1 MFVDVFIRRPVLAS
15 VFAAVIVLAGA
26 ISIPVLPIAQYP
38 QLAAPQV
45 IVSTVYT
52 GANAA
57 VVETAV
63 TQPLE
68 QAINGVQGMTYM
80 TSSSGNDGTC
90 SITVTFDVTRDPDL
104 AAVDVQNRVN
114 IASGRLPPEVKSVG
128 VTVSKSSSGF
138 VFGAAIY
145 SDNGQ
150 YDPLFLSNYADVYIR
165 DALKRVPGVADAT
178 IFGERKYSM
187 RLWLDPDRLAGR
199 SLTAADVVSALRDQ
213 NVQVAAG
220 QVGQPPARAGQTYQI
235 SVRAT
240 GRMSDP
246 REFEDIILKKGTG
259 GDLVR
264 VKDVGRAE
272 LGAET
277 YSSELRFNGRQAV
290 GFGITQLP
298 TANALTVYRD
308 ATAELARLAKRFP
321 PGMKYELAFDNTII
335 VTQSIR
341 EVLITLL
348 EAIGLV
354 VLVMFLFLQDWRATV
369 IPTITIPVSLIGTF
383 AFVRAFNFSINTL
396 TLFGVTLATGLV
408 VDDAIVVVENVQ
420 RHLHEYGKSA
430 RDAASEAMAEVVGPV
445 IATALVLAAVFVP
458 VALFPGTTGR
468 LYQQFALTIAFS
480 VLISA
485 FNALTLTPALSALL
499 LRSERTPSVFF
510 KPINYLI
517 DNGTRMFVSIVRAL
531 IRHRIPV
538 IGVFVIGLGLTWFA
552 WTHVPTGFV
561 PDEDPGSFIVNVQG
575 PSGASLG
582 YTSAVTKQVEEMLL
596 KTPEINGVFCI
607 NGFSFFGAGG
617 NRATMFVRLRPFDER
632 PGEAHSAMAVIQRLY
647 GVFGRVTG
655 AVVVPFLPAPIQG
668 IGRFGGFQFE
678 VLDETNGPI
687 QNLAAATDAMVA
699 AGNRTPGLTG
709 LLNTFTANDPQLTV
723 TVDREALQALGLK
736 FGDVAGTLQTLMG
749 SNYVNDFDFNNRS
762 YRVYVQAD
770 RDFRSKPQDI
780 GRYYVRTPDS
790 RMVRLDSVVKVTEST
805 APQVINHFNLF
816 RSTEI
821 NGRPAAG
828 YSSGQALQTMESL
841 ARQTLPRGMTFAWA
855 GLSLEEIQSSGQAA
869 VIFGLGLL
877 LVYLTLAGQYESFV
891 LPFIILL
898 SVPLAVLG
906 ALGAQWLRGL
916 INDVYCQIGLVMLIG
931 LAAKNGIL
939 VVEFA
944 EQLRERGLSIPEAA
958 VEAARIRLRP
968 ILMTS
973 FAFILGVMP
982 LVFATGAGRASR
994 HSVGTSVA
1002 GGMLVSTM
1010 LNVIIIPVLYVVVR
1024 SLSGGGTRAAARS
1037 EGGPAGVSG
1046 GPHA

>member
-1 MFVDVFIRRPVLAS
+1 MFVDIFIRRPVLAS

-26 ISIPVLPIAQYP
+26 ISIPVLPIAQFP
-38 QLAAPQV
+38 QLVAPQV
-45 IVSTVYT
+45 VVSTVYT

-80 TSSSGNDGTC
+80 ASTSGNDGTC
-90 SITVTFDVTRDPDL
+90 QITVTFEVTRDPDL

-114 IASGRLPPEVKSVG
+114 IASGRLPPEVKDIG
-128 VTVSKSSSGF
+128 ITVSKSSSGF

-145 SDNGQ
+145 ADKGQ
-150 YDPLFLSNYADVYIR
+150 YDPLFMSNYVDVYVR
-165 DALKRVPGVADAT
+165 DSLKRVPGVADVL

-187 RLWLDPDRLAGR
+187 RLWLDADRLAGR
-199 SLTAADVVSALRDQ
+199 RLTADDVVAALGDQ

-220 QVGQPPARAGQTYQI
+220 QVGQPPARASQSYQI

-246 REFEDIILKKGTG
+246 REFDDIILKKGEG

-264 VKDVGRAE
+264 VRDVGHAE
-272 LGAET
+272 LGAESYT
-277 YSSELRFNGRQAV
+277 SELRFNGRPAV
-290 GFGITQLP
+290 GFGVTQLP
-298 TANALTVYRD
+298 SANALNVYRS
-308 ATAELARLAKRFP
+308 ATADLDRLSKRFP
-321 PGMKYELAFDNTII
+321 PGMKHELAFDNTVL
-335 VTQSIR
+335 VTESIR
-341 EVLITLL
+341 EVLLTLL

-354 VLVMFLFLQDWRATV
+354 VLVMFLFLQDWRATI

-420 RHLHEYGKSA
+420 RHLHEGGKQA
-430 RDAASEAMAEVVGPV
+430 REAASEAMREVVGPV

-480 VLISA
+480 VMISA
-485 FNALTLTPALSALL
+485 FNALTLTPALSAML
-499 LRSERTPSVFF
+499 LRSERAPGRVFV
-510 KPINYLI
+510 PINWAI
-517 DNGTRMFVSIVRAL
+517 EHGTALFVSVVRTL
-531 IRHRIPV
+531 IRYRAAV
-538 IGVFVIGLGLTWFA
+538 IAVFVAGLGLTWFA

-582 YTSAVTKQVEEMLL
+582 YTSNLTRQIETILRGHHEVD
-596 KTPEINGVFCI
+596 GVFCV
-607 NGFSFFGAGG
+607 NGFSFFGAGS
-617 NRATMFVRLRPFDER
+617 NRATMFVRLRPFDQR
-632 PGEAHSAMAVIQRLY
+632 PGEAHSAMAVIERLY
-647 GVFGRVTG
+647 PEFALVTG
-655 AVVVPFLPAPIQG
+655 AVAVPFLPPPIQG

-678 VLDETNGPI
+678 VLDQTNGPI
-687 QNLAAATDAMVA
+687 EDLGAAAQALTST
-699 AGNRTPGLTG
+699 GNRTPGLLG
-709 LLNTFTANDPQLTV
+709 LLDTFTVDDPQLTV
-723 TVDREALQALGLK
+723 SVDREALQALGLK
-736 FGDVAGTLQTLMG
+736 FGGVAGTLQTLMG

-770 RDFRSKPQDI
+770 RNFRSQPSDI
-780 GRYYVRTPDS
+780 GRYYVRNADGQ
-790 RMVRLDSVVKVTEST
+790 MVRLDSVVKIALGT

-821 NGRPAAG
+821 NGRAAPG
-828 YSSGQALQTMESL
+828 YSSGQALQTMERL
-841 ARQTLPRGMTFAWA
+841 AQQTLPRGMTYAWA
-855 GLSLEEIQSSGQAA
+855 GLSLEEIQSGGQAA

-877 LVYLTLAGQYESFV
+877 LVYLTLAGQYESWI

-906 ALGAQWLRGL
+906 ALGAQWVRGL
-916 INDVYCQIGLVMLIG
+916 INDVYCQVGLVMLIG
-931 LAAKNGIL
+931 LSAKNGIL

-944 EQLRERGLSIPEAA
+944 EQLRERGLSIQEAA

-982 LVFATGAGRASR
+982 LALATGAGRASR

-1002 GGMLVSTM
+1002 GGMLLSTL
-1010 LNVIIIPVLYVVVR
+1010 LNVVIIPVLYVVVR
-1024 SLSGGGTRAAARS
+1024 TLGGGGGRRTVARPETGSGGG
-1037 EGGPAGVSG
+1037 
-1046 GPHA
+1046 PHG

>member
-1 MFVDVFIRRPVLAS
+1 MFVDTFIRRPILAS

-45 IVSTVYT
+45 NVSTFYT
-52 GANAA
+52 GASAA

-80 TSSSGNDGTC
+80 TSTSANDGSCT
-90 SITVTFDVTRDPDL
+90 ITVTFDVTRDPDL

-114 IASGRLPPEVKSVG
+114 QASGRLPPEVKAVG

-150 YDPLFLSNYADVYIR
+150 YDPLFMSNYADVYIR
-165 DALKRVPGVADAT
+165 DALKRVNGVADAT

-187 RLWLDPDRLAGR
+187 RLWLDPDRLASR
-199 SLTAADVVSALRDQ
+199 RLMAADVVNALRDQ

-220 QVGQPPARAGQTYQI
+220 QVGQPPAREGQTYQI

-240 GRMSDP
+240 GRMTDP
-246 REFEDIILKKGTG
+246 REFEDIILKRGEG

-264 VKDVGRAE
+264 VRDVGRAE

-290 GFGITQLP
+290 GVGVTQLP
-298 TANALTVYRD
+298 TANALTVYQD
-308 ATAELARLAKRFP
+308 STAELKRLSERFP
-321 PGMKYELAFDNTII
+321 PGMKYQLAFDNTII
-335 VTQSIR
+335 VTESIH

-354 VLVMFLFLQDWRATV
+354 VLVMFLFLQDWRSTV

-420 RHLHEYGKSA
+420 RHLHEYGKSP
-430 RDAASEAMAEVVGPV
+430 REAASEAMAEVVGPV

-485 FNALTLTPALSALL
+485 VNALTLTPALSALL
-499 LRSERTPSVFF
+499 LRAERTPGRFF
-510 KPINYLI
+510 KPINWAI
-517 DNGTRMFVSIVRAL
+517 DTGTRLFVSVVRFL
-531 IRHRIPV
+531 IRYKAPV
-538 IGVFVIGLGLTWFA
+538 IAVFLLGLGLTWFA
-552 WTHVPTGFV
+552 WTRIPTGFV
-561 PDEDPGSFIVNVQG
+561 PDEDPGSFIVTVQG

-582 YTSAVTKQVEEMLL
+582 YTSNVTKQVEQMLL
-596 KTPEINGVFCI
+596 KNPEINGVFCI
-607 NGFSFFGAGG
+607 NGFSFFGAAG
-617 NRATMFVRLRPFDER
+617 NRATMFVRLKPFDER
-632 PGEAHSAMAVIQRLY
+632 PGEEHSATAIIQRLY
-647 GVFGRVTG
+647 RMFSGITG

-678 VLDETNGPI
+678 VLDEANGPVE
-687 QNLAAATDAMVA
+687 NLASATNALVA

-709 LLNTFTANDPQLTV
+709 LLSTFTVNDPQLTV
-723 TVDREALQALGLK
+723 TVDRKELQALGLK

-762 YRVYVQAD
+762 YRVYVQAE
-770 RDFRSKPQDI
+770 RDFRSQPQDI
-780 GRYYVRTPDS
+780 GRYYIRTPDS
-790 RMVRLDSVVKVTEST
+790 RMVRLDSVVKVALTA

-821 NGRPAAG
+821 NGRPG
-828 YSSGQALQTMESL
+828 PGFSSGQALNTMEEL
-841 ARQTLPRGMTFAWA
+841 ARRTLPRGMTFAWA
-855 GLSLEEIQSSGQAA
+855 GLSLEEIQSSGQS
-869 VIFGLGLL
+869 VLIFGLGLL
-877 LVYLTLAGQYESFV
+877 LVYLTLAGQYESLV

-916 INDVYCQIGLVMLIG
+916 INDVYCQVGLVMLIG
-931 LAAKNGIL
+931 LSAKNGIL

-982 LVFATGAGRASR
+982 LVYASGAGRASR

-1002 GGMLVSTM
+1002 GGMLFSTM
-1010 LNVIIIPVLYVVVR
+1010 LNIVIIPVLYVVVR
-1024 SLSGGGTRAAARS
+1024 SIGGGARRRSAAPRAGS
-1037 EGGPAGVSG
+1037 TGDQ
-1046 GPHA
+1046 HA

>member
-1 MFVDVFIRRPVLAS
+1 MFVDVFIRRPVLAG
-15 VFAAVIVLAGA
+15 VLAAVIVLAGA
-26 ISIPVLPIAQYP
+26 ISIPVLPIAQFP

-45 IVSTVYT
+45 NVSTVYT

-80 TSSSGNDGTC
+80 TSTSGNDGSCT
-90 SITVTFDVTRDPDL
+90 ITVTFDVTRDPDL

-114 IASGRLPPEVKSVG
+114 IASGRLPPEVKDVG

-150 YDPLFLSNYADVYIR
+150 YDPLFMSNYADVYIR
-165 DALKRVPGVADAT
+165 DALKRVNGVADAV

-187 RLWLDPDRLAGR
+187 RLWLDPDRLASR
-199 SLTAADVVSALRDQ
+199 SLTASDVVSALADQ

-220 QVGQPPARAGQTYQI
+220 QVGQPPARAGQAYQI

-246 REFEDIILKKGTG
+246 KEFDDIILKRGTG

-264 VKDVGRAE
+264 VKDVGRVE
-272 LGAET
+272 LGAESYT
-277 YSSELRFNGRQAV
+277 SELRFNGRQAI

-308 ATAELARLAKRFP
+308 TTAELERLSKRFP

-335 VTQSIR
+335 VTESIR

-354 VLVMFLFLQDWRATV
+354 VLVIFLFLQDWRATV
-369 IPTITIPVSLIGTF
+369 IPTITIPVSLVGTF
-383 AFVRAFNFSINTL
+383 TFARLFGFSINTL
-396 TLFGVTLATGLV
+396 TLFGITLATGLV

-420 RHLHEYGKSA
+420 RHLHEYGKRA
-430 RDAASEAMAEVVGPV
+430 REAASEAMAEVVGPV

-499 LRSERTPSVFF
+499 LRSERAPSVFF
-510 KPINYLI
+510 KPINFVI
-517 DNGTRMFVSIVRAL
+517 DNGTRLFVTTVRAL
-531 IRHRIPV
+531 IRHKVAV
-538 IGVFVIGLGLTWFA
+538 IGVFVLGLVLTWFV
-552 WTHVPTGFV
+552 WTRVPTGFV
-561 PDEDPGSFIVNVQG
+561 PDEDPGLFYVTVQG
-575 PSGASLG
+575 PSGSSLG
-582 YTSAVTKQVEEMLL
+582 YTSKVTQQVEQILL
-596 KTPEINGVFCI
+596 KQNPEVDGVFCV

-617 NRATMFVRLRPFDER
+617 NRATMFVRLRPFDQR
-632 PGEAHSAMAVIQRLY
+632 PGEEHSAMAVIQRLY
-647 GVFGRVTG
+647 RQFGTVTG
-655 AVVVPFLPAPIQG
+655 AVVVPFLPPPIQG

-687 QNLAAATDAMVA
+687 EDLAAATTALTS
-699 AGNRTPGLTG
+699 AGNRTPELTG
-709 LLNTFTANDPQLTV
+709 LFNSFTVDDPQLTV

-736 FGDVAGTLQTLMG
+736 FGNVAGTLQTLMG

-770 RDFRSKPQDI
+770 RDFRSEPRDI
-780 GRYYVRTPDS
+780 GRYYVRTPDG
-790 RMVRLDSVVKVTEST
+790 RMVRLDSVVKIKLGT
-805 APQVINHFNLF
+805 APQVITHFNLF

-821 NGRPAAG
+821 NGRSAPG

-841 ARQTLPRGMTFAWA
+841 AQRTLPSGMTYAWA
-855 GLSLEEIQSSGQAA
+855 GLSLEEIQSGGQAIA
-869 VIFGLGLL
+869 IFGLGLL
-877 LVYLTLAGQYESFV
+877 LVYLTLAGQYESLV

-944 EQLRERGLSIPEAA
+944 EQLRERGMSIPEAA

-1002 GGMLVSTM
+1002 GGMLFSTM
-1010 LNVIIIPVLYVVVR
+1010 LNVVIIPVLYVVVR
-1024 SLSGGGTRAAARS
+1024 SIGGGGGSRSAARPAGDSGGH
-1037 EGGPAGVSG
+1037 
-1046 GPHA
+1046 HA

>member
-1 MFVDVFIRRPVLAS
+1 MFVDVFIRRPVLAG
-15 VFAAVIVLAGA
+15 VLAAVIVLAGA

-80 TSSSGNDGTC
+80 TSTSGNDGSC
-90 SITVTFDVTRDPDL
+90 SITVTFEVNRDPDL

-114 IASGRLPPEVKSVG
+114 IASGRLPPEVKNVG

-145 SDNGQ
+145 ADNGQ
-150 YDPLFLSNYADVYIR
+150 YDPLFMSNYADVYIR
-165 DALKRVPGVADAT
+165 DALKRVNGVADAI

-187 RLWLDPDRLAGR
+187 RLWLDADRLASR
-199 SLTAADVVSALRDQ
+199 RLTSDDVVAALRDQ
-213 NVQVAAG
+213 NLQVAAG
-220 QVGQPPARAGQTYQI
+220 QVGQPPARAGQAYQI

-246 REFEDIILKKGTG
+246 KQFDDIILKRGDG

-272 LGAET
+272 LGAENYT
-277 YSSELRFNGRQAV
+277 SELRFNGRQAV

-308 ATAELARLAKRFP
+308 ATAELVRLSKRFP

-335 VTQSIR
+335 VTESIR

-369 IPTITIPVSLIGTF
+369 IPTITIPVSLVGAF
-383 AFVRAFNFSINTL
+383 AFARLLNFSINTL
-396 TLFGVTLATGLV
+396 TLFGITLATGLV

-420 RHLHEYGKSA
+420 RHLHEYGKTA
-430 RDAASEAMAEVVGPV
+430 REAASEAMAEVVGPV

-499 LRSERTPSVFF
+499 LRSERAPAMFF
-510 KPINYLI
+510 KPINWAI
-517 DNGTRMFVSIVRAL
+517 DTGTRTFVSVVRTL
-531 IRHRIPV
+531 IRHRIAV
-538 IGVFVIGLGLTWFA
+538 IGVFVFGLFLTWFA
-552 WTHVPTGFV
+552 WTRVPTGFV
-561 PDEDPGSFIVNVQG
+561 PDEDPGLFYVTVQG

-582 YTSAVTKQVEEMLL
+582 YTAEVTRKVEKILL
-596 KTPEINGVFCI
+596 EGNKDEVNGVFTV
-607 NGFSFFGAGG
+607 NGFSFFGAGS

-647 GVFGRVTG
+647 RQFGAVTG
-655 AVVVPFLPAPIQG
+655 AVVVPFLPPPIQG

-687 QNLAAATDAMVA
+687 EDLGAATAA
-699 AGNRTPGLTG
+699 LTSAGNRTPGLAG
-709 LLNTFTANDPQLTV
+709 LLNSFTVDDPQLTV

-736 FGDVAGTLQTLMG
+736 FGNVAGTLQTLMG

-770 RDFRSKPQDI
+770 RDFRSEPRDI
-780 GRYYVRTPDS
+780 GRYYVRTPDG
-790 RMVRLDSVVKVTEST
+790 RMVRLDTVVKARLAT

-821 NGRPAAG
+821 NGRAAPG
-828 YSSGQALQTMESL
+828 FSSGQALKTMQNL
-841 ARQTLPRGMTFAWA
+841 AQQTLPNGMTYAWA
-855 GLSLEEIQSSGQAA
+855 GLSLEEIQSGGQAA
-869 VIFGLGLL
+869 AIFGLGLL
-877 LVYLTLAGQYESFV
+877 LVYLTLAGQYESLV

-916 INDVYCQIGLVMLIG
+916 IDDVYCQIGLVMLIG

-944 EQLRERGLSIPEAA
+944 EQLRERGMSIPEAA

-1002 GGMLVSTM
+1002 GGMLFSTM
-1010 LNVIIIPVLYVVVR
+1010 LNVVIIPVLYVAVR
-1024 SLSGGGTRAAARS
+1024 SIGGGGGSRSAARA
-1037 EGGPAGVSG
+1037 EAGNGGGD
-1046 GPHA
+1046 HA

>member
-52 GANAA
+52 GANAS

-68 QAINGVQGMTYM
+68 EAINGVQGMTYM
-80 TSSSGNDGTC
+80 TSTSGNDGSC

-114 IASGRLPPEVKSVG
+114 TASGRLPPEVKAVG

-150 YDPLFLSNYADVYIR
+150 YDPLFMSNYADVYIR
-165 DALKRVPGVADAT
+165 DSLKRVNGVADAT

-187 RLWLDPDRLAGR
+187 RLWLDPDRLAAR
-199 SLTAADVVSALRDQ
+199 ELTANDVVSALRDQ

-220 QVGQPPARAGQTYQI
+220 QVGQPPSRAGQAYQI

-240 GRMSDP
+240 GRMSSP
-246 REFEDIILKKGTG
+246 EEFSDIILKHGTG

-272 LGAET
+272 LGAESYT
-277 YSSELRFNGRQAV
+277 SELRFNGRQAV

-298 TANALTVYRD
+298 SANALTVYRD

-335 VTQSIR
+335 VTESIR
-341 EVLITLL
+341 EVLITLI

-354 VLVMFLFLQDWRATV
+354 VLVMFLFLQDWRATI
-369 IPTITIPVSLIGTF
+369 IPTITIPVSLVGTF
-383 AFVRAFNFSINTL
+383 AFIRAFNFSINTL

-420 RHLHEYGKSA
+420 RHLHEHGKSG
-430 RDAASEAMAEVVGPV
+430 REAASEAMAEVVGPV

-499 LRSERTPSVFF
+499 LRSERAPGRFF
-510 KPINYLI
+510 TPINYLI
-517 DNGTRMFVSIVRAL
+517 DNGTRIFVGVVRRL
-531 IRHRIPV
+531 VRHKVPV
-538 IGVFVIGLGLTWFA
+538 IGVFALGLGLTWFA

-561 PDEDPGSFIVNVQG
+561 PDEDPGLFYVAVQG
-575 PSGASLG
+575 PSGASLD
-582 YTSAVTKQVEEMLL
+582 YTSRVTRQVEALL
-596 KTPEINGVFCI
+596 RTIPEIDGVFTV
-607 NGFSFFGAGG
+607 NGFSFFGSGS
-617 NRATMFVRLRPFDER
+617 NRAMMFIRLKPFDQR
-632 PGEAHSAMAVIQRLY
+632 PGEEHSAMAVIQRLY
-647 GVFGRVTG
+647 GKFGGVTG
-655 AVVVPFLPAPIQG
+655 AVAMPFLPPPIQG

-678 VLDETNGPI
+678 VLDESNGPI
-687 QNLAAATDAMVA
+687 ENLAAATSALTA
-699 AGNRTPGLTG
+699 AGNRTPGLAG
-709 LLNTFTANDPQLTV
+709 LLNTFTVDDPQLTV
-723 TVDREALQALGLK
+723 TVDREKLQALGLK

-770 RDFRSKPQDI
+770 RDFRSAPQDI
-780 GRYYVRTPDS
+780 GRYYVRTPGAQ
-790 RMVRLDSVVKVTEST
+790 MVRLDSVVNVKLGS

-821 NGRPAAG
+821 NGHAAPG
-828 YSSGQALQTMESL
+828 YSSGQALQLMQDL
-841 ARQTLPRGMTFAWA
+841 ASRTLPRGMTYAWA
-855 GLSLEEIQSSGQAA
+855 GLSLEEIQSGGQAA
-869 VIFGLGLL
+869 LIFGLGLL

-931 LAAKNGIL
+931 LSAKNGIL

-1002 GGMLVSTM
+1002 GGMLFSTM
-1010 LNVIIIPVLYVVVR
+1010 LNIVIIPVLYVVVR
-1024 SLSGGGTRAAARS
+1024 SIGGGGGRRSATRAGAGA
-1037 EGGPAGVSG
+1037 GGG
-1046 GPHA
+1046 GHDA

>member
-1 MFVDVFIRRPVLAS
+1 MFVDVFIRRPVLAG
-15 VFAAVIVLAGA
+15 VLAAVIVLAGA
-26 ISIPVLPIAQYP
+26 ISIPVLPVAQFP

-45 IVSTVYT
+45 VVSTVYT

-80 TSSSGNDGTC
+80 TSTSGNDGSC
-90 SITVTFDVTRDPDL
+90 AITVTFEVNRDPDL

-114 IASGRLPPEVKSVG
+114 IASGRLPPEVKIVG

-145 SDNGQ
+145 ADNGQ
-150 YDPLFLSNYADVYIR
+150 YDPLFMSNYADVYIR
-165 DALKRVPGVADAT
+165 DALKRVNGVADAL

-187 RLWLDPDRLAGR
+187 RLWLDADRLASR
-199 SLTAADVVSALRDQ
+199 QLTADDVVGALRDQ

-220 QVGQPPARAGQTYQI
+220 QVGQPPARAGQAYQI

-246 REFEDIILKKGTG
+246 KEFDDIIVKRGGG

-272 LGAET
+272 LGAESYT
-277 YSSELRFNGRQAV
+277 SELRFNGKQAV

-308 ATAELARLAKRFP
+308 ATAELARLSQRFP

-335 VTQSIR
+335 VTESIR

-348 EAIGLV
+348 EAVGLV
-354 VLVMFLFLQDWRATV
+354 ILVMFLFLQDWRATV

-383 AFVRAFNFSINTL
+383 AFARLLNFSINTL
-396 TLFGVTLATGLV
+396 TLFGITLATGLV

-430 RDAASEAMAEVVGPV
+430 REAASEAMAEVVGPV

-485 FNALTLTPALSALL
+485 VNALTLTPALSALL
-499 LRSERTPSVFF
+499 LRSERAPSRLF
-510 KPINYLI
+510 KPINWAI
-517 DNGTRMFVSIVRAL
+517 DTGTRTFVSVVRVL
-531 IRHRIPV
+531 IRHKVAV
-538 IGVFVIGLGLTWFA
+538 IGVFVLGLGLTWFA
-552 WTHVPTGFV
+552 WTRVPTGFV
-561 PDEDPGSFIVNVQG
+561 PDEDPGLFYVTVQG

-582 YTSAVTKQVEEMLL
+582 YTSNVTRQVEKILFDNE
-596 KTPEINGVFCI
+596 EINGVFCV

-632 PGEAHSAMAVIQRLY
+632 PGEEHSAMAVIQRLY
-647 GVFGRVTG
+647 RQFGKVTG
-655 AVVVPFLPAPIQG
+655 AVVVPFLPPPIQG

-687 QNLAAATDAMVA
+687 EDLAAATAALTAM
-699 AGNRTPGLTG
+699 GNHTPELTG
-709 LLNTFTANDPQLTV
+709 LLNSFTVDDPQLTV
-723 TVDREALQALGLK
+723 TVDREKLQALGLK
-736 FGDVAGTLQTLMG
+736 FGNVAGTLQTLMG

-770 RDFRSKPQDI
+770 RDFRSEPRDI
-780 GRYYVRTPDS
+780 GRYYVRTPDG
-790 RMVRLDSVVKVTEST
+790 RMVRLDSVVKVKLGT

-821 NGRPAAG
+821 NGRSAPG
-828 YSSGQALQTMESL
+828 YSSGQSLQTMERL
-841 ARQTLPRGMTFAWA
+841 ARQTLPTGMTYTWA
-855 GLSLEEIQSSGQAA
+855 GLSLEEIQSGGQAA
-869 VIFGLGLL
+869 AIFGLGLL
-877 LVYLTLAGQYESFV
+877 LVYLTLAGQYESLV

-1002 GGMLVSTM
+1002 GGMLFSTM
-1010 LNVIIIPVLYVVVR
+1010 LNVVIIPVLYVVVR
-1024 SLSGGGTRAAARS
+1024 SIGGGGSRSAARPEAGSGGGHH
-1037 EGGPAGVSG
+1037 V
-1046 GPHA
+1046 

>member
-1 MFVDVFIRRPVLAS
+1 MFVDVFIRRPVLTG

-26 ISIPVLPIAQYP
+26 ISIPVLPVAQFP

-45 IVSTVYT
+45 NVSTVYT

-80 TSSSGNDGTC
+80 TSTSGNDGSCT
-90 SITVTFDVTRDPDL
+90 ITVTFEVTRNPDL

-114 IASGRLPPEVKSVG
+114 IASGRLPPEVKNVG

-150 YDPLFLSNYADVYIR
+150 YDPLFMSNYADVYIR
-165 DALKRVPGVADAT
+165 DALKRVNGVADAL

-187 RLWLDPDRLAGR
+187 RLWLDADRLASR
-199 SLTAADVVSALRDQ
+199 QLTADDVVRALSDQ

-220 QVGQPPARAGQTYQI
+220 QVGQPPARPGQAYQI

-240 GRMSDP
+240 GRMTDP
-246 REFEDIILKKGTG
+246 REFEDIILKRGTG

-272 LGAET
+272 LGAESYT
-277 YSSELRFNGRQAV
+277 SELRFNGKQAV

-308 ATAELARLAKRFP
+308 ATAELQRLSKRFP

-335 VTQSIR
+335 VTESIR

-383 AFVRAFNFSINTL
+383 AFARLLNFSINTL
-396 TLFGVTLATGLV
+396 TLFGITLATGLV

-430 RDAASEAMAEVVGPV
+430 REAASEAMAEVVGPV

-499 LRSERTPSVFF
+499 LRSERAPSRFF
-510 KPINYLI
+510 KPINWAI
-517 DNGTRMFVSIVRAL
+517 DSGTKTFVAVVRLL
-531 IRHRIPV
+531 IRHRVPV
-538 IGVFVIGLGLTWFA
+538 IGVFVLGLFLTWFA

-561 PDEDPGSFIVNVQG
+561 PDEDPGLFYVTVQG

-582 YTSAVTKQVEEMLL
+582 YTSEVTRQVEKILFDNE
-596 KTPEINGVFCI
+596 EINGVFCV
-607 NGFSFFGAGG
+607 NGFSFFGAGS
-617 NRATMFVRLRPFDER
+617 NRATMFVRLRPFGER
-632 PGEAHSAMAVIQRLY
+632 PGEEHSAMAVIQRLY
-647 GVFGRVTG
+647 RQFGKVTG
-655 AVVVPFLPAPIQG
+655 AVVVPFLPPPIQG

-687 QNLAAATDAMVA
+687 EDLAAATTSLTAT
-699 AGNRTPGLTG
+699 GNHTPGLMG
-709 LLNTFTANDPQLTV
+709 LLNSFTVDDPQLTV
-723 TVDREALQALGLK
+723 TVDREKLQALGLK

-770 RDFRSKPQDI
+770 RDFRSEPGDI
-780 GRYYVRTPDS
+780 GRYYVRTPGGQ
-790 RMVRLDSVVKVTEST
+790 MVRLDSVVKVKLGT

-821 NGRPAAG
+821 NGRSAPG
-828 YSSGQALQTMESL
+828 FSSGQALQSMETL
-841 ARQTLPRGMTFAWA
+841 ARQTLPSGMTFAWA
-855 GLSLEEIQSSGQAA
+855 GLSLEEIQSGGQAA
-869 VIFGLGLL
+869 AIFGLGLL
-877 LVYLTLAGQYESFV
+877 LVYLTLAGQYESLV

-906 ALGAQWLRGL
+906 ALGAQWIRGL

-1002 GGMLVSTM
+1002 GGMLFSTM
-1010 LNVIIIPVLYVVVR
+1010 LNVVIIPVLYVVVR
-1024 SLSGGGTRAAARS
+1024 SIGSGGGSRS
-1037 EGGPAGVSG
+1037 AVRPEAGSG
-1046 GPHA
+1046 GGHHA